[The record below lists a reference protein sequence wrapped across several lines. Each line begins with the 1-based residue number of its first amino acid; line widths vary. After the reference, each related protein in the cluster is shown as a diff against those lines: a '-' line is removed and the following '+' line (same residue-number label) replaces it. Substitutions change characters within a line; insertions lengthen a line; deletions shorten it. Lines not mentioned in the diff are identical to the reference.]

1 MLSKGSFEDYLYILI
16 GLVWVAFSFY
26 KGSKN
31 KKRSALQANK
41 KKTSKGL
48 LETLFDEFT
57 QEEQRQ
63 EEIPPVS
70 DDLVSDPPASVVIP
84 SIEEKVFSY
93 DDVFEESAYSEIEGT
108 KTTTVSHIES
118 ERKPEPPVKQIRRRR
133 FNFKKAIIYS
143 EILQPKYF

>member
-16 GLVWVAFSFY
+16 GIIWVAFSFY

-31 KKRSALQANK
+31 KKHAVTSVSK
-41 KKTSKGL
+41 KKAGKGL

-57 QEEQRQ
+57 QEEQPQ
-63 EEIPPVS
+63 EDIPYKT
-70 DDLVSDPPASVVIP
+70 DDLVADIPAPSVIP
-84 SIEEKVFSY
+84 SVEQKVFSY
-93 DDVFEESAYSEIEGT
+93 DDIYEEGNYSEAENT
-108 KTTTVSHIES
+108 ETTTPSQVDLEKRTASSNE
-118 ERKPEPPVKQIRRRR
+118 QIRRRR

>member
-16 GLVWVAFSFY
+16 GLVWVAFSIY

-31 KKRSALQANK
+31 KKRSALQTNK
-41 KKTSKGL
+41 KKTGKGL

-57 QEEQRQ
+57 QEEHPQ
-63 EEIPPVS
+63 EEIPAVA
-70 DDLVSDPPASVVIP
+70 DDLVSEPPASAVIP
-84 SIEEKVFSY
+84 SIEQKVFSY
-93 DDVFEESAYSEIEGT
+93 DDLVEKSTYFEIKNAETTAIPQIEL
-108 KTTTVSHIES
+108 E
-118 ERKPEPPVKQIRRRR
+118 EEPALPVKQIERRR

>member
-16 GLVWVAFSFY
+16 GLVWVVFSIY

-31 KKRSALQANK
+31 KKRSALQTNK
-41 KKTSKGL
+41 KKTGKGL

-57 QEEQRQ
+57 REEHPQEK
-63 EEIPPVS
+63 IPAVA
-70 DDLVSDPPASVVIP
+70 DDLVSEPPASAVIP
-84 SIEEKVFSY
+84 SIEQKVFSY
-93 DDVFEESAYSEIEGT
+93 DDLIEKSTYSEIENT
-108 KTTTVSHIES
+108 ETTAISQIEL
-118 ERKPEPPVKQIRRRR
+118 EKEPVLPVKQIVRRR